1 MPVLEYKHM
10 YFESRIH
17 AGQQLAAQLFEKYR
31 YDNCAVVALSDGGVM
46 VGEQIAAQLHCV
58 LTMLLVEDIEV
69 PGESVSFGGVS
80 QTGNFTYNS
89 EFSSGEIEEYT
100 SEFHGYLDDQK
111 RQAFQ
116 RINRL
121 LGEGGLIDFDLLRDH
136 TIILVNDG
144 FSDSTVLDVALEFL
158 KRVRINRLVIAA
170 PVASEGAI
178 DRLHV
183 MADELHI
190 LDVKVN
196 YFDTDHYYTVNE
208 IPSHEE
214 TVDKINKII
223 LNWR

>member
-1 MPVLEYKHM
+1 M

-17 AGQQLAAQLFEKYR
+17 AGQELAARLFERYR
-31 YDNCAVVALSDGGVM
+31 YENCAVVALSDGGVL

-58 LTMLLVEDIEV
+58 LTMLLVEDIQV
-69 PGESVSFGGVS
+69 PGESMSFGGVS
-80 QTGNFTYNS
+80 QNGNFTYNGN
-89 EFSSGEIEEYT
+89 FSGGEIDEYT
-100 SEFHGYLDDQK
+100 SEFHGYLEDQK

-121 LGEGGLIDFDLLRDH
+121 IGDGGMIDYDMLRDH
-136 TIILVNDG
+136 TIILVSDG
-144 FSDSTVLDVALEFL
+144 FSDSTVLDVAMDFL
-158 KRVRINRLVIAA
+158 KPIRVKRLIVAA
-170 PVASEGAI
+170 PVASESAV

-196 YFDTDHYYTVNE
+196 YFDTNHYYTSNE